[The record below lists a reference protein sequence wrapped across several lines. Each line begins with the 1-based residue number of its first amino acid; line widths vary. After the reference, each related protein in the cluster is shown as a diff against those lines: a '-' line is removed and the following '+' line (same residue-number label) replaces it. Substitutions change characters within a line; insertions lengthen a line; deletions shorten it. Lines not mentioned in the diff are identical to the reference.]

1 LIDEEMSHLM
11 DIEDR
16 KSKGLIGET
25 YSKLIEIIDSKERAQ
40 SCLVQANTY
49 IDQVNAMVKSFEAQA
64 REDVTHVQVR
74 IDRLKKL
81 INNVDVALMKND
93 VQGKINDNL
102 KRANSPTIALDD
114 EEASKINLE
123 EIDMELIKS

>member
-1 LIDEEMSHLM
+1 M

-64 REDVTHVQVR
+64 REDVTHIQVR

-81 INNVDVALMKND
+81 INDVDVALMKND
-93 VQGKINDNL
+93 VQGKINNNL